1 MAFIDQIQT
10 DLPFTLLGADLS
22 IIGLTN
28 HLIANDRSTK
38 KYHGLY

>member
-1 MAFIDQIQT
+1 MAFIDQNQT

-22 IIGLTN
+22 IIELTN
-28 HLIANDRSTK
+28 HLIVNEHSTK

>member
-10 DLPFTLLGADLS
+10 DLPLTLLGADLS
-22 IIGLTN
+22 IIELTN
-28 HLIANDRSTK
+28 HLIVNDGSIK